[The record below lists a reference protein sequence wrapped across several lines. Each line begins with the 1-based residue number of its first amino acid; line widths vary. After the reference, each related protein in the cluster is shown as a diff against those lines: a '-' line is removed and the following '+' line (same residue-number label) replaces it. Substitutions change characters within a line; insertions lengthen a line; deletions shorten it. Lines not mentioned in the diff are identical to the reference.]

1 MILGLLNQ
9 KGGVG
14 KTTLALN
21 IAGSLARRGGRV
33 LVLDADTQGS
43 ALDWLAIR
51 EGDATFSVVGL
62 PSPTIHKQM
71 PEFTKD
77 YDHVIIDAPGRV
89 EAVARS
95 IVICADLVLIPVQPS
110 PYDIWAA
117 ADVVK
122 LIDEAKM
129 INENLKVAFAINR
142 KIVNTAIG
150 RDVADALGGYNHTVF
165 QSAICQRVLFPESA
179 AVGKAAFEVDPNS
192 PAAVEIEQL
201 TDEILRTCN
210 G

>member
-21 IAGSLARRGGRV
+21 VAASLARRNNRV

-51 EGDATFSVVGL
+51 EEEAIFNVLGL
-62 PSPTIHKQM
+62 PSPTIHRQA
-71 PEFTKD
+71 PEFRKD
-77 YDHVIIDAPGRV
+77 YNHIIIDAPGRV
-89 EAVARS
+89 EAIARS
-95 IVICADLVLIPVQPS
+95 IIIAADVIMIPVQPS
-110 PYDIWAA
+110 PYDVWAA

-122 LIDEAKM
+122 LIEEARM
-129 INENLKVAFAINR
+129 FNEALKVVFAINR

-150 RDVADALGGYNHTVF
+150 RDVADALAEYKYPVLE
-165 QSAICQRVLFPESA
+165 SAICQRVLFPESA
-179 AVGKAAFEVDPNS
+179 ALGKAAYEVS
-192 PAAVEIEQL
+192 PDSKAAIEIEAL
-201 TDEILRTCN
+201 TSELLGVCN